1 MKVYIKKHES
11 HAGKWIYEGYY
22 SAWKRLGY
30 DVEYY
35 SNLQNISDNDY
46 YLMALDGDVNKDNLK
61 VISRSNK
68 TFLFAQ
74 PNVFPMPWGAHP
86 NFVSS
91 ISQQDILEINDMD
104 NVHLWTF
111 ADVSEEY
118 FPAWKPV
125 NTIPLA
131 FDSIN
136 YENSVNKDFAYD
148 VCFVG
153 GWANNGFNEKKKIM
167 IDVFSKFKQS
177 GLRCGFFI
185 NKNVSHKAETEILS
199 SSRVCLN
206 IHDAY
211 QRLLGLD
218 TNERT
223 FKSLGLNGLLVSDKI
238 KQLDDM
244 FPEVYTSLNTT
255 EIVNKVKEYVD
266 MPDGSILEE
275 KEKNRIKTITKHCY
289 TNRVEAMIGL

>member
-35 SNLQNISDNDY
+35 SELQNIDDNDY
-46 YLMALDGDVNKDNLK
+46 YLMALDGDINKNNLR
-61 VISRSNK
+61 VISKSKK
-68 TFLFAQ
+68 TFMFAQ
-74 PNVFPMPWGAHP
+74 PNTFPMPWGSHP
-86 NFVSS
+86 NF
-91 ISQQDILEINDMD
+91 ISTASEKDISEINKMD

-111 ADVSEEY
+111 ADVSKEY
-118 FPAWKPV
+118 FSKWKKV

-136 YENSVNKDFAYD
+136 YEMTINKNFAYD
-148 VCFVG
+148 VCFIG

-167 IDVFSKFKQS
+167 IDVFSHFKQS

-185 NKNVSHKAETEILS
+185 NKNVSHKSETEILS
-199 SSRVCLN
+199 SSKVCLN

-211 QRLLGLD
+211 QRTLGLD

-223 FKSLGLNGLLVSDKI
+223 FKSLGLNGLLVSNK
-238 KQLDDM
+238 KKKLEKM
-244 FPEVYTSLNTT
+244 FPEVYIFL
-255 EIVNKVKEYVD
+255 
-266 MPDGSILEE
+266 
-275 KEKNRIKTITKHCY
+275 
-289 TNRVEAMIGL
+289 